1 MPIVHIEVAQGRDAE
16 TLRKGLQAVHEAV
29 RDSFGV
35 RDEQIRVLV
44 TEVPPQFWSAGG
56 KTLLERELER

>member
-1 MPIVHIEVAQGRDAE
+1 MPIVRIEVAQGRDPEA
-16 TLRKGLQAVHEAV
+16 LRRGLQAVHDAV

-35 RDEQIRVLV
+35 RDEQIRVLL

-56 KTLLERELER
+56 KTLREWER